1 MPTIVSTTHGKLEG
15 VQRDAHQAYLGI
27 PFAAPPTGE
36 RRFKSPQP
44 AAPWDGIRPAK
55 EWEKA
60 ARQTGHP
67 IPGFAASGPQDEDC
81 LYLNV
86 YTPAADARKRPVLFW
101 IHGGGFTHGTAAEPL
116 YDGGP
121 LVTRGDVVVVSI
133 NYRLGAFGYL
143 WLGDHLPDAGL
154 SANTGQLDAIAALEW
169 TRDNIAAFGGD
180 PENVTI
186 FGESAGA
193 ASVGTLLAMPAA
205 KGLFHK
211 AILQSG
217 AGRAASRERGKEI
230 ADLVLTELGLTENP
244 AGILTVS
251 ADKLLEAQTAVAM
264 KAGRAGGPIYGPVVD
279 GVTLLEQPYQAVAAG
294 SSANVPIIIGTNR
307 DEVKLFAATMR
318 REPLDD
324 AGLHKAVSAAV
335 QKASPEQVA
344 ALIETYRASR
354 SSKGVAHTNLDIM
367 DAVNTDAGFKH
378 NSTRLALAQRAHQPD
393 TYVYLFTYE
402 SPARGGSLGAC
413 HALEMPFV
421 FGTTSAPTQDR
432 FAGSGPDVERLSAN
446 MMDAWIS
453 FARTGK
459 PGHEGI
465 GPWEPFEDATRPTMV
480 FDRQSGLERDPYGD
494 ERRAVEAL
502 VQGETALRL

>member
-1 MPTIVSTTHGKLEG
+1 MSVVQTANGKVEG
-15 VQRDAHQAYLGI
+15 IEREGHQAYLGI
-27 PFAAPPTGE
+27 PFAAPPVGPL
-36 RRFKSPQP
+36 RFKAPQP
-44 AAPWDGIRPAK
+44 AAQWEGVRAAR

-86 YTPAADARKRPVLFW
+86 YTPAADGNRRPVLYW

-121 LVTRGDVVVVSI
+121 LTVRGDVVVVSI
-133 NYRLGAFGYL
+133 NYRLGVFGYL
-143 WLGDHLPDAGL
+143 WLGDHLPDSGV
-154 SANTGQLDAIAALEW
+154 SANCGQLDAIAGLEW
-169 TRDNIAAFGGD
+169 VRDNIAAFGGD
-180 PENVTI
+180 PGNVTI

-205 KGLFHK
+205 KGLFHR

-230 ADLVLTELGLTENP
+230 ADLVLAELGLAETP
-244 AGILTVS
+244 AGILTVA
-251 ADKLLEAQTAVAM
+251 ADKLLEAQTSVAM
-264 KAGRAGGPIYGPVVD
+264 KAGRAGGPLYGPVVD
-279 GVTLLEQPYQAVAAG
+279 GATLLEQPYAAVKGG
-294 SSANVPIIIGTNR
+294 SSAHVPVIIGTNR

-318 REPLDD
+318 REEIDGAAL
-324 AGLHKAVSAAV
+324 AKAVSATV
-335 QKASPEQVA
+335 PKASPEQVA
-344 ALIETYRASR
+344 ALIETYRNSR
-354 SSKGVAHTNLDIM
+354 SQKGVAHTNLDVM
-367 DAVNTDAGFKH
+367 DAINTDAGFKH
-378 NSTRLALAQRAHQPD
+378 NSMRLALAQREHQPD
-393 TYVYLFTYE
+393 TYAYLFTYE

-465 GPWEPFEDATRPTMV
+465 GPWEPFEAATRPTMV
-480 FDRQSGLERDPYGD
+480 FDRKSGLEHDPYGE

-502 VQGETALRL
+502 VQGEGALRI

>member
-1 MPTIVSTTHGKLEG
+1 MTIVTTNHGQLEG
-15 VQRDAHQAYLGI
+15 LARDGHQAFLGI
-27 PFAAPPTGE
+27 SFAAPPAGE
-36 RRFKSPQP
+36 NRFRAPQP
-44 AAPWDGIRPAK
+44 LAAWDGVRPAK
-55 EWEKA
+55 EWGKA

-86 YTPAADARKRPVLFW
+86 YTPAADGAKRPVLFW

-121 LVTRGDVVVVSI
+121 LATRGDVVVVSI
-133 NYRLGAFGYL
+133 NYRLGVFGYL
-143 WLGDHLPDAGL
+143 YLGDHLPDAGL
-154 SANTGQLDAIAALEW
+154 SANCGQLDAIAALEW

-180 PENVTI
+180 PGNVTI

-217 AGRAASRERGKEI
+217 AGRAVSRERGAEI
-230 ADLVLTELGLTENP
+230 AGMVLAELGLKDNP

-251 ADKLLEAQTAVAM
+251 ADKLLEAQTAVAG
-264 KAGRAGGPIYGPVVD
+264 KVGRAAGPLYGPVVD
-279 GVTLLEQPYQAVAAG
+279 GVTLLEQPYAAVAAG
-294 SSANVPIIIGTNR
+294 SSAHVPIVIGTNR
-307 DEVKLFAATMR
+307 DETKLFAATMR
-318 REPLDD
+318 RDQIDD
-324 AGLHKAVSAAV
+324 SALAKAVAAAV
-335 QKASPEQVA
+335 PKASPEQVA
-344 ALIETYRASR
+344 SLIETYRASR
-354 SSKGVAHTNLDIM
+354 SSKGVASTNLDIM
-367 DAVNTDAGFKH
+367 DAINTDAGFKH
-378 NSTRLALAQRAHQPD
+378 NSTRLALAQRQHQPD

-402 SPARGGSLGAC
+402 SPARGGSLGSC

-421 FGTTSAPTQDR
+421 FGTTKAPTQDR
-432 FAGSGPDVERLSAN
+432 FAGSGPDVERLSQN

-465 GPWEPFEDATRPTMV
+465 GPWAPFEEATRPTMV
-480 FDRQSGLERDPYGD
+480 FDRQSGLEHDPYGE

-502 VQGETALRL
+502 VSGQTALRI

>member
-1 MPTIVSTTHGKLEG
+1 MTIVTTTHGQLEG
-15 VQRDAHQAYLGI
+15 VARDGHQAFLGI
-27 PFAAPPTGE
+27 PFAAPPAGE
-36 RRFKSPQP
+36 NRFRAPQP
-44 AAPWDGIRPAK
+44 LAAWDGVRPAK
-55 EWEKA
+55 EWGKA

-86 YTPAADARKRPVLFW
+86 YTPAADGAKRPVLFW

-121 LVTRGDVVVVSI
+121 LATRGDVVVVSI

-143 WLGDHLPDAGL
+143 YLGDHLPDAGL
-154 SANTGQLDAIAALEW
+154 SANCGQLDAIAALEW

-180 PENVTI
+180 PGNVTI

-211 AILQSG
+211 SILQSG
-217 AGRAASRERGKEI
+217 AGRAASRERGAEI
-230 ADLVLTELGLTENP
+230 AGMVLAELGLTDSP

-251 ADKLLEAQTAVAM
+251 ADKLLEAQTAVAA
-264 KAGRAGGPIYGPVVD
+264 KAGRAAGPIYGPVID
-279 GVTLLEQPYQAVAAG
+279 GATLLEQPYAAVAGG
-294 SSANVPIIIGTNR
+294 SSAHVPIVIGTNR
-307 DEVKLFAATMR
+307 DETKLFAATMR
-318 REPLDD
+318 REQIDD
-324 AGLHKAVSAAV
+324 AALAKAVAAAV
-335 QKASPEQVA
+335 PKASPEQVA
-344 ALIETYRASR
+344 SLIETYRTSR
-354 SSKGVAHTNLDIM
+354 TAKGVACTNLDIM
-367 DAVNTDAGFKH
+367 DAINTDAGFKH
-378 NSTRLALAQRAHQPD
+378 NSTRLALAQRKHQPD

-402 SPARGGSLGAC
+402 SPARGGSLGSC

-421 FGTTSAPTQDR
+421 FGTTKAPTQDR
-432 FAGSGPDVERLSAN
+432 FAGSGPDVERLSEN

-465 GPWEPFEDATRPTMV
+465 GPWEPFEEATRPTMV
-480 FDRQSGLERDPYGD
+480 FDRQSGLEHDPYGE

-502 VQGETALRL
+502 VSGQTALRI

>member
-1 MPTIVSTTHGKLEG
+1 MAIVETTLGKIEG
-15 VQRDAHQAYLGI
+15 TGEGGHQRYLGI
-27 PFAAPPTGE
+27 PFAAPPVGPL
-36 RRFKSPQP
+36 RFKAPQQ
-44 AAPWDGIRPAK
+44 ATSWEGVRPAK

-67 IPGFAASGPQDEDC
+67 IPGFAASGPQHEDC

-86 YTPAADARKRPVLFW
+86 YTPAADGRRRPVLYW
-101 IHGGGFTHGTAAEPL
+101 IHGGGFTPGTAAEPL

-121 LVTRGDVVVVSI
+121 LAERGDVVVVSI

-154 SANTGQLDAIAALEW
+154 SANCGQLDAIAGLEW
-169 TRDNIAAFGGD
+169 VRDNIAAFGGD

-230 ADLVLTELGLTENP
+230 AGMVLAELGLADNP
-244 AGILTVS
+244 AGILSVE
-251 ADKLLEAQTAVAM
+251 ADKLLEAQTSVAM
-264 KAGRAGGPIYGPVVD
+264 KAGRAGGPLYGPVVD
-279 GVTLLEQPYQAVAAG
+279 GVTLFEQPYAAVKAG
-294 SSANVPIIIGTNR
+294 SSAHVPVIIGTNR
-307 DEVKLFAATMR
+307 DETKLFAATMR
-318 REPLDD
+318 REEIDD
-324 AGLHKAVSAAV
+324 ATLAKAVAAAV
-335 QKASPEQVA
+335 PKASSEQVA
-344 ALIETYRASR
+344 TLIETYRGSR
-354 SSKGVAHTNLDIM
+354 KAKGVAHSNLDIM
-367 DAVNTDAGFKH
+367 DAINTDAGFKH
-378 NSTRLALAQRAHQPD
+378 NSVRLALAQREHQSD

-421 FGTTSAPTQDR
+421 FGTTKAPTQDR
-432 FAGSGPDVERLSAN
+432 FAGSGPDVEQLSEN

-465 GPWEPFEDATRPTMV
+465 GAWEPFDAARRPTMV
-480 FDRQSGLERDPYGD
+480 FDRHSGLENDPYGE

-502 VQGETALRL
+502 VQGEGVMRL